1 MNLEPIPD
9 IVVSR
14 LPRYLQSLQR
24 MHQSGQL
31 TTSSQDL
38 SSKIGISAAQIRK
51 DFSQFG
57 EFGKQGT
64 GYSIPFLI
72 DNLEEILKVNLVW
85 DIVLVGVGDLGH
97 AIVRYQGFANRG
109 FKIAA
114 VFDNNP
120 ARIGIRIDDYVVQ
133 DSAQLIPII
142 QKMKIRIAMLT
153 VPASVAQD
161 VAETLVKAGVSAI
174 LNYAPIVLNLPP
186 GIRVEYIDPI
196 IQLQH
201 MTFYLQPWD

>member
-1 MNLEPIPD
+1 MKLEPIPD
-9 IVVSR
+9 IIVSR

-24 MHQSGQL
+24 MRQADQL

-72 DNLEEILKVNLVW
+72 ERLEDILKVNLVW
-85 DIVLVGVGDLGH
+85 DIALVGIGDLGH
-97 AIVRYQGFANRG
+97 AIARYQGFANRG
-109 FKIAA
+109 FKIAV
-114 VFDNNP
+114 VFDNDP
-120 ARIGIRIDDYVVQ
+120 ARIGTKIGNFIVQ
-133 DSAQLIPII
+133 DSAQII
-142 QKMKIRIAMLT
+142 TIVQNLGIKVAMLT
-153 VPASVAQD
+153 VPASAAQS
-161 VAETLVKAGVSAI
+161 VAETLVKAGVTAI

-186 GIRVEYIDPI
+186 RIRVEYIDPI

-201 MTFYLQPWD
+201 MTFYLQS

>member
-1 MNLEPIPD
+1 MKLEPIPD

-24 MHQSGQL
+24 MRQAGQM

-64 GYSIPFLI
+64 GYSIQFLI
-72 DNLEEILKVNLVW
+72 EQLEEILKVNLVW
-85 DIVLVGVGDLGH
+85 EIALVGVGDLGH
-97 AIVRYQGFANRG
+97 AIARYHGFTNRG
-109 FKIAA
+109 FKISA
-114 VFDNNP
+114 VFDNDP
-120 ARIGIRIDDYVVQ
+120 ARIGTIIGDFVIQ
-133 DSAQLIPII
+133 DSAQMIPIVQNLGI
-142 QKMKIRIAMLT
+142 KVAMLT
-153 VPASVAQD
+153 VPAFAAQG
-161 VAETLVKAGVSAI
+161 VAETLVKAGVTAI

-186 GIRVEYIDPI
+186 EIRIEYIDPI

-201 MTFYLQPWD
+201 MTFYLQP

>member
-1 MNLEPIPD
+1 MKLEPIPD

-24 MHQSGQL
+24 MRQVGQM

-64 GYSIPFLI
+64 GYSIQFLI
-72 DNLEEILKVNLVW
+72 EQLEEILKVNLVW
-85 DIVLVGVGDLGH
+85 EIALVGVGDLGH
-97 AIVRYQGFANRG
+97 AIARYHGFTNRG
-109 FKIAA
+109 FKISA
-114 VFDNNP
+114 VFDNDP
-120 ARIGIRIDDYVVQ
+120 ARIGTIIGDFVIQ
-133 DSAQLIPII
+133 DSAQMIPIVQNLGI
-142 QKMKIRIAMLT
+142 KVAMLT
-153 VPASVAQD
+153 VPAFAAQG
-161 VAETLVKAGVSAI
+161 VAETLVKAGVTAI

-186 GIRVEYIDPI
+186 SIRVEYIDPI

-201 MTFYLQPWD
+201 MTFYLQL